1 MKMKSLSAVLLGTL
15 LMSAESHG
23 NVTFIKNNTLSNAQ
37 VKEAALYFNGAVNN
51 QTVTWLLSAL
61 AEIHEN
67 YLNVENV
74 DIYLNSRGGDMD
86 AAYVAYEALRK
97 SPMKLSMINS
107 AMTASSATMI
117 YCASHERYAM
127 PLSQFVLHPAA
138 ATNEKADYLRPD
150 QAKRIL
156 DEDENYN
163 SMFLKIYTSCVRLSD
178 KEQNDITWSESGRLV
193 LKADEASKRG
203 LVTKGNKESRS
214 YLLTYYVTDSQG

>member
-1 MKMKSLSAVLLGTL
+1 MKMKPLSAVLLGTL
-15 LMSAESHG
+15 LMSAETHAS
-23 NVTFIKNNTLSNAQ
+23 VSFIKNNSLSNGQ

-61 AEIHEN
+61 AEIHDN

-86 AAYVAYEALRK
+86 AAYVAYEGLRQ

-117 YCASHERYAM
+117 YCASPERYAM
-127 PLSQFVLHPAA
+127 PMAQFVLHPAA

-156 DEDENYN
+156 DEDDNYN
-163 SMFLKIYTSCVRLSD
+163 GMFRKIYTSCVRLSD
-178 KEQNDITWSESGRLV
+178 KEQNEITWSESGRLV

-203 LVTKGNKESRS
+203 LVTKGVKESHS